1 MSKTNF
7 EFLDALGQIARDKG
21 ISVDTLLDALAN
33 ALVAA
38 YKRRPDAA
46 EEAVVTIDP
55 DSGEIR
61 VYGQELNEDG
71 EVVREWDDTPD
82 DFGRIAA
89 QTAKQVILQ
98 RIREVERDMKYEEY
112 AGREGDIVTGIV
124 QQTDNRYTLL
134 DLGKVEALLPQAEQ
148 VSYERY
154 EHGAR
159 LKAYI
164 VEVRKTTKGPQIV
177 VSRTHPGLIK
187 RLFELEVPEIGSGVV
202 EIKAAAR
209 EPGHRTKIAVWS
221 NDPNVDPVGACVG
234 ARGSRVRMVTNEL
247 RGERVDV
254 VPFSDDPVELIQN
267 ALAPAR
273 VREVRLDEE
282 TGTATVIVSDF
293 QLSLA
298 IGKEGQNA
306 RLAAR
311 LTGWRIDIKSET
323 QLAEEEAG
331 YGDQEWAEGEWVE
344 DEGGELVWKPAEGG
358 EAMSA
363 EEWSHQ
369 AEETGDPAAAA
380 APAAGRRSRRR
391 VRRRR
396 RGGSRRGGA
405 RRGHRSDGRSD
416 GRCDRRRPRHS
427 PGTDL
432 CRLPDGPAGRRADPG
447 RTERSGRAD
456 RRSLRTG
463 AWGLALLGIVGL
475 PGSCRAQAWIRSGL
489 RHGDRRCGGR
499 ALSGR
504 PGGGV
509 GAGDTRCARIRGWAT
524 RWARR
529 RTKDEENHLPKKIR
543 VYELAKELGLTNKE
557 GLELALSLGI
567 GVKSHSSSIEDAQAD
582 RVRRKADADGLRRP
596 VQPEEPAPAK
606 KAAKATKA
614 AEAVPAAARRR
625 AGQRRPSRRPR
636 PRRWPHRA
644 VPPPASPRSR
654 RRRPARWRLRRRP
667 HPRRPVRPQR
677 FRFARL
683 A

>member
-1 MSKTNF
+1 
-7 EFLDALGQIARDKG
+7 
-21 ISVDTLLDALAN
+21 
-33 ALVAA
+33 
-38 YKRRPDAA
+38 
-46 EEAVVTIDP
+46 
-55 DSGEIR
+55 
-61 VYGQELNEDG
+61 
-71 EVVREWDDTPD
+71 
-82 DFGRIAA
+82 
-89 QTAKQVILQ
+89 
-98 RIREVERDMKYEEY
+98 MKYEEY

-154 EHGAR
+154 EHGTR

-331 YGDQEWAEGEWVE
+331 GYGDQEWAEGEWVE
-344 DEGGELVWKPAEGG
+344 DESGDLVWKPAEGG

-363 EEWSHQ
+363 EEWTHQ
-369 AEETGDPAAAA
+369 AEDAA
-380 APAAGRRSRRR
+380 AP
-391 VRRRR
+391 
-396 RGGSRRGGA
+396 
-405 RRGHRSDGRSD
+405 
-416 GRCDRRRPRHS
+416 
-427 PGTDL
+427 
-432 CRLPDGPAGRRADPG
+432 PA
-447 RTERSGRAD
+447 TEA
-456 RRSLRTG
+456 
-463 AWGLALLGIVGL
+463 
-475 PGSCRAQAWIRSGL
+475 
-489 RHGDRRCGGR
+489 
-499 ALSGR
+499 
-504 PGGGV
+504 
-509 GAGDTRCARIRGWAT
+509 
-524 RWARR
+524 
-529 RTKDEENHLPKKIR
+529 
-543 VYELAKELGLTNKE
+543 
-557 GLELALSLGI
+557 
-567 GVKSHSSSIEDAQAD
+567 
-582 RVRRKADADGLRRP
+582 ADAA
-596 VQPEEPAPAK
+596 PE
-606 KAAKATKA
+606 TA
-614 AEAVPAAARRR
+614 AEAQAEAEAEVAAVAEAVVEAVDEATPEPAAE
-625 AGQRRPSRRPR
+625 PSPEE
-636 PRRWPHRA
+636 A
-644 VPPPASPRSR
+644 DA
-654 RRRPARWRLRRRP
+654 
-667 HPRRPVRPQR
+667 
-677 FRFARL
+677 
-683 A
+683 

>member
-1 MSKTNF
+1 MELHGAQLTVFVDREGGINLDELGEATREVSAALDDIDPIPGRYTLSVSSPGLERRLRTPAHFARAVGETDHRPGRRRDGGRPARHRDAAERRTSRAASLTGPEVPDGELRIAYDQIERARTVFEWGPEPRRSEEREEREEREGEAAMSKTNF

-21 ISVDTLLDALAN
+21 ISVETLLDALAN

-61 VYGQELNEDG
+61 VYGQELNEEG

-331 YGDQEWAEGEWVE
+331 ATAARTGPRASGSRTRR
-344 DEGGELVWKPAEGG
+344 A
-358 EAMSA
+358 S
-363 EEWSHQ
+363 WSGSPPRV
-369 AEETGDPAAAA
+369 ARPCR
-380 APAAGRRSRRR
+380 PRSGPTRRR
-391 VRRRR
+391 T
-396 RGGSRRGGA
+396 
-405 RRGHRSDGRSD
+405 
-416 GRCDRRRPRHS
+416 RPRHAPS
-427 PGTDL
+427 WSGPS
-432 CRLPDGPAGRRADPG
+432 LP
-447 RTERSGRAD
+447 
-456 RRSLRTG
+456 TG
-463 AWGLALLGIVGL
+463 A
-475 PGSCRAQAWIRSGL
+475 S
-489 RHGDRRCGGR
+489 
-499 ALSGR
+499 
-504 PGGGV
+504 
-509 GAGDTRCARIRGWAT
+509 
-524 RWARR
+524 
-529 RTKDEENHLPKKIR
+529 
-543 VYELAKELGLTNKE
+543 
-557 GLELALSLGI
+557 
-567 GVKSHSSSIEDAQAD
+567 
-582 RVRRKADADGLRRP
+582 
-596 VQPEEPAPAK
+596 
-606 KAAKATKA
+606 
-614 AEAVPAAARRR
+614 
-625 AGQRRPSRRPR
+625 PSRM
-636 PRRWPHRA
+636 
-644 VPPPASPRSR
+644 SR
-654 RRRPARWRLRRRP
+654 
-667 HPRRPVRPQR
+667 
-677 FRFARL
+677 
-683 A
+683 